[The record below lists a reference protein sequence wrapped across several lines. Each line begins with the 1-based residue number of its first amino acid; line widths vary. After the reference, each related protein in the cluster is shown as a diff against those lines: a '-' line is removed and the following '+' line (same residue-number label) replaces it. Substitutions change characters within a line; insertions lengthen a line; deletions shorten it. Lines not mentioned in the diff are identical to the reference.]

1 MELANTDG
9 SMSFYEEA
17 IDHVPMEVNSNYRL
31 VLNYPLYLKRGKGS
45 KVWDIDG
52 SEYIDF
58 NMEYGAMEVGYGNP
72 LIVNEVI
79 KAVEEGSILGFEYHK
94 AIELAKIIKKR
105 YNVDMVRFSSTGT
118 EAIMRSIRIAR
129 AYTRRKKIIKFEG
142 HYHGSREQVDVDPE
156 KSMKSPSSEGIPE
169 EVVRNTLMVEWNNLE
184 SFEKIS
190 RDKDIAGVIMEP
202 IAMNMGLIPPDKDF
216 IKGVMEISRENN
228 IVVIF
233 DETKTGGKLYSGAS
247 EYLKVEPDIKII
259 GKSIAG
265 GIPLSVIGGK
275 KEIMS
280 YIGPGKVVH
289 GGTFDVNPLSVRA
302 AIITLEKILTE
313 DTFYKM
319 KRLNKMLTRGYK
331 EIIEDLG
338 METSVS
344 SFGISGTLYF
354 YNKIP
359 KNYAEFLNVDIEKW
373 RNYFSKMMEKGI
385 IPMADYDEQW
395 TISVAHDEK
404 DIEKHLTAAEKVLK
418 DIKSL

>member
-1 MELANTDG
+1 
-9 SMSFYEEA
+9 
-17 IDHVPMEVNSNYRL
+17 
-31 VLNYPLYLKRGKGS
+31 
-45 KVWDIDG
+45 
-52 SEYIDF
+52 
-58 NMEYGAMEVGYGNP
+58 
-72 LIVNEVI
+72 
-79 KAVEEGSILGFEYHK
+79 
-94 AIELAKIIKKR
+94 
-105 YNVDMVRFSSTGT
+105 
-118 EAIMRSIRIAR
+118 
-129 AYTRRKKIIKFEG
+129 
-142 HYHGSREQVDVDPE
+142 
-156 KSMKSPSSEGIPE
+156 MKSPSSEGIPE